1 MGEMNNGMKERFT
14 FTVQNGGEWMLLMKV
29 IRSELSKR

>member
-1 MGEMNNGMKERFT
+1 MNNGMNEKFT

-29 IRSELSKR
+29 LRSEMKKKSS